1 MALTKVT
8 SGMVNPDPSD
18 ASNLSS
24 GDVPLARLDNVDT
37 SGITANQDDIA
48 LLGFKVAANGSLA
61 KYDLVD
67 QTIDAFED
75 SSGIDASASTGE
87 SRDASN
93 YYSGTSS
100 APPAGGTIT
109 YSGGKTIQTFNTAG
123 NGTSTNVWT
132 SPAASDAIEYLVVA
146 GGGAGGGSA
155 QASNQGGGGGGAGG
169 MQSGTGFSI
178 TAQAYTIVAGAGGAG
193 AGIYHRT
200 NGANSVFSSITSTG
214 GGGGGTKGGD
224 TAGAAGGSGGGG
236 SKNGGAGG
244 GTSGQGNAGGAGN
257 GGNPGGGGGGK
268 SAAYNTGGGSN
279 GNGGAGEA
287 NSITGSSVTYAGG
300 GGGAQGSSG
309 ERGSGGAGG
318 GAQGGSTGGDGA
330 DGTDGLGGGGGGAGS
345 SASAISGSGGD
356 GVVIL
361 SYPDGT
367 FVEYNDMTLVSNAT
381 TAVDGAPSKGDLVVT
396 YTDGA
401 GTASVGTD
409 IKFYISRD
417 GSNYTGPIDM
427 TSQGTT
433 GGHKVLTANGVDLT
447 SASGTS
453 MRYKITTHNQ
463 SVSKQTRI
471 QAVSLGWS

>member
-244 GTSGQGNAGGAGN
+244 GTSGQGNAGGSNAGGGCTYGTYGGAGGGGSGGAGASSG
-257 GGNPGGGGGGK
+257 GGNRVGGAGSSSSITGSAVTRAGGGGGG
-268 SAAYNTGGGSN
+268 
-279 GNGGAGEA
+279 
-287 NSITGSSVTYAGG
+287 ITTAGG
-300 GGGAQGSSG
+300 CTP
-309 ERGSGGAGG
+309 GAGG
-318 GAQGGSTGGDGA
+318 S
-330 DGTDGLGGGGGGAGS
+330 GGGGAGGHG
-345 SASAISGSGGD
+345 AGTNATVNGSGGGGNGD
-356 GVVIL
+356 GGGNSGTGSKGLVIIAYVDTFDDL
-361 SYPDGT
+361 SSVASELTVNGSTGNTTPNTDRSGYKVYSFTDGT
-367 FVEYNDMTLVSNAT
+367 GN
-381 TAVDGAPSKGDLVVT
+381 
-396 YTDGA
+396 
-401 GTASVGTD
+401 
-409 IKFYISRD
+409 
-417 GSNYTGPIDM
+417 
-427 TSQGTT
+427 
-433 GGHKVLTANGVDLT
+433 
-447 SASGTS
+447 
-453 MRYKITTHNQ
+453 
-463 SVSKQTRI
+463 I
-471 QAVSLGWS
+471 QF